1 MLFLS
6 GLAEHQGAEE
16 REPDPRPHEGDER
29 SGVIIINLFNL
40 LSLTKGSNN
49 LECLSVASL
58 PTLVQYLQ
66 VRPEPT

>member
-29 SGVIIINLFNL
+29 SGVIIINLF
-40 LSLTKGSNN
+40 LSFVIEEGVK
-49 LECLSVASL
+49 
-58 PTLVQYLQ
+58 
-66 VRPEPT
+66 

>member
-49 LECLSVASL
+49 LECLSEASL
-58 PTLVQYLQ
+58 SSFFAFP
-66 VRPEPT
+66 P

>member
-29 SGVIIINLFNL
+29 SGVIFINLFNL

-49 LECLSVASL
+49 LECLSEASL
-58 PTLVQYLQ
+58 SSLFAFPL
-66 VRPEPT
+66 